1 MYGDRQGANSV
12 SPSPCGGLDE
22 YRAMTARTTS
32 DSSDALPPEEALLEA
47 AGAPNVEPVPPKA
60 KAKRPRPTFDDGSIT
75 RVFKF
80 PSKRY
85 PRSSYYVT
93 DTEIIIRIKK
103 ARKKWKLVVPKK
115 RVVSYRTNRWFA
127 KPRWIELELTYTQAA
142 KLGLAEP
149 RSNSK
154 EAGNGSSALPQVAP
168 HPNVADDVVLN
179 SHAGPEHASSLVT
192 DFGTNREADRSEP
205 SLSADECDSGADFHH
220 LQDDTA
226 VTELRPVIGPENP
239 LFPTGSRTDHFGG
252 RSRVMLVGAAART
265 HSWALGLLVFVAAW
279 TMQIDFSGLSPMDS
293 APCNDSEL
301 PASCAQTI
309 VTGSIAKIEPEP
321 EPAVPTHPTP
331 EPVANADG
339 NVETQNSASEGL
351 ILDAAKPTQNLAAL
365 PAVPPVDHRDCRE
378 LNAFGRAINIQF
390 DYASSILK
398 RPISTSLNAFASKLR
413 SCPSAKVIIEG
424 HTDSDGRASR
434 NRALSVRR
442 ARVVQDHIVKAG
454 AHLEQLTTI
463 GFGQTRPSAPNV
475 STANKRSNRR
485 AVLIVEL
492 VGSP

>member
-1 MYGDRQGANSV
+1 
-12 SPSPCGGLDE
+12 LDE
-22 YRAMTARTTS
+22 YRAMSARTTG
-32 DSSDALPPEEALLEA
+32 DSFVALPPEEGLLQ
-47 AGAPNVEPVPPKA
+47 AGTPDVEPVQPKA

-80 PSKRY
+80 PSKTY

-168 HPNVADDVVLN
+168 HPNVAEDVVLN
-179 SHAGPEHASSLVT
+179 RHEGPDHASSLVT
-192 DFGTNREADRSEP
+192 DFGTNPAADRSEP

-220 LQDDTA
+220 LEDDTA
-226 VTELRPVIGPENP
+226 VAELRPAIGPENP

-252 RSRVMLVGAAART
+252 SSRVMSVGAASRT

-279 TMQIDFSGLSPMDS
+279 TMQIDFSGLPSMDS
-293 APCNDSEL
+293 TPCNGSEP
-301 PASCAQTI
+301 PASCAQSI
-309 VTGSIAKIEPEP
+309 VTGSIAKIEPVP
-321 EPAVPTHPTP
+321 EPAVPMALTHPAP

-339 NVETQNSASEGL
+339 NVEAQNSAGKVP
-351 ILDAAKPTQNLAAL
+351 ILDAAKPTQNLPAL
-365 PAVPPVDHRDCRE
+365 TTVSPVDHRDCRE

-398 RPISTSLNAFASKLR
+398 RPILASLDAFASKLR

-434 NRALSVRR
+434 NRALSLRR

-463 GFGQTRPSAPNV
+463 GLGQTRPSAPNV

-492 VGSP
+492 AGSP